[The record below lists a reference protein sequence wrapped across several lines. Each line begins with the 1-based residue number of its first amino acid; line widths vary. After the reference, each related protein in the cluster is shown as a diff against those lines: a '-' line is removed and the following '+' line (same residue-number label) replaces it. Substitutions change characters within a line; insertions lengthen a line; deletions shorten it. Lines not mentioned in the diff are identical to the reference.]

1 MGKADKLTQG
11 AKKVST
17 GLFAGMTPLV
27 ARETA
32 APEKKAE
39 VNAAS
44 EEREEQVET
53 KETHVIEQPAP
64 ERVVEKKVEEP
75 APKAVLSE
83 PEPDQK
89 VKENKAI
96 DIVKAVEKRPEIKA
110 EAADVVKDEKAP
122 ASESKTASRYEKE
135 KFLLLDIRGYRDYVE
150 HMAKAANMS
159 ATKYIRSLIQ
169 ADMDKNM
176 DIYEAHKAL
185 EDLLKGRAGG

>member
-11 AKKVST
+11 AKKTST
-17 GLFAGMTPLV
+17 GLFAGMTPLA
-27 ARETA
+27 AREAA
-32 APEKKAE
+32 APEKKVEVNTISEKKEEQAE
-39 VNAAS
+39 V
-44 EEREEQVET
+44 
-53 KETHVIEQPAP
+53 KETVVIEQPVA
-64 ERVVEKKVEEP
+64 EKIVEEAAYEP
-75 APKAVLSE
+75 EPKAVE
-83 PEPDQK
+83 AVPEQK
-89 VKENKAI
+89 AKENKAI

-110 EAADVVKDEKAP
+110 ETEDAVKDEKTA
-122 ASESKTASRYEKE
+122 ASEAKSASRYEKE

-185 EDLLKGRAGG
+185 EEMLKGRAGG